1 MLIMIGSRLPAAGGK
16 RPAGAGVQEDTASSK
31 VTGFRIRRGTNV
43 SHWLSQTI
51 LQGNDRINYF
61 TEKDVIYLA
70 SHGFDHIRLPI
81 DEEEL
86 WNMQH
91 EKIRSSFQLLHQAMQ
106 WCYLH
111 KLKVVIDL
119 HTLRSRHYRTREKPL
134 WNDPEARERFLQCW
148 RELSEELKRYPV
160 SMLAYEL
167 LNEPVADS
175 AEQWNELLAAGI
187 AVIREREPRR
197 VIVISNNGKHDLRS
211 FEGLRV
217 PEGDPNI
224 LLSFHYYNP
233 LILTFHLARGF
244 RFDDYH
250 GPVHY
255 PGPTVTQQEMNA
267 QPATIRNLITGSTQP
282 HNREVIQSQLQPALQ
297 AAKRLQ
303 LPLYCGEWGCLN
315 TVPKRDR
322 LRWYKDV
329 RRVLEANNIAWSNWD
344 YKSKGFGFMGEDG
357 EVDKSLLRALVK

>member
-1 MLIMIGSRLPAAGGK
+1 MIGSRLQATGGE
-16 RPAGAGVQEDTASSK
+16 RQAGAGLQEDTGSHSK
-31 VTGFRIRRGTNV
+31 ATDFHIRRGTNV
-43 SHWLSQTI
+43 SHWLSQSI
-51 LQGNDRINYF
+51 LQGNDRVNYF

-70 SHGFDHIRLPI
+70 NHGFDHIRLPI

-86 WNMQH
+86 WNMQQ
-91 EKIRSSFQLLHQAMQ
+91 EKVRSSFQLLHQAMQ

-111 KLKVVIDL
+111 HLKVVIDL
-119 HTLRSRHYRTREKPL
+119 HTLRSRHYHTKEKPL

-148 RELSEELKRYPV
+148 RELSGELKRYPV

-167 LNEPVADS
+167 LNEPLADS
-175 AEQWNELLAAGI
+175 AEQWNELLAEGI

-197 VIVISNNGKHDLRS
+197 VIVISNNGKHDLGS
-211 FEGLRV
+211 FDGLRV
-217 PEGDPNI
+217 PAGDPNI

-244 RFDDYH
+244 RFDDYN

-255 PGPTVTQQEMNA
+255 PGPTVTQKEMDA
-267 QPATIRNLITGSTQP
+267 EPATIRNLITGSTKP
-282 HNREVIQSQLQPALQ
+282 YNREVIQSQLQPALQ

-329 RRVLEANNIAWSNWD
+329 RRVLEDNNIAWSNWD